1 MPFVLAAA
9 LGVAV
14 GLNPYVTVA
23 IVSLI
28 AWRTDLLVASDPFV
42 FVATSGVFVI
52 ALLLLPIDLFAD
64 KFPGSGGL
72 MDSIGWIIRPVAGG
86 VLGGTVMTGG
96 PGAIVGGVVLGAIV
110 AAGSHALRLRVRRR
124 LQWRLFGFG
133 RIVLGAYGDL
143 SSGIVALLAVL
154 SPPLG
159 IVIATLIIA
168 AAAVAERRWGTLEPL

>member
-23 IVSLI
+23 IVSLL
-28 AWRTDLLVASDPFV
+28 ALRTDFLIASDPFA
-42 FVATSGVFVI
+42 FVATSGVFVV

-72 MDSIGWIIRPVAGG
+72 MDRVGWIIRPAAGG
-86 VLGGTVMTGG
+86 MLGGTVMTGG
-96 PGAIVGGVVLGAIV
+96 VAAIVGGVVLGAIV
-110 AAGSHALRLRVRRR
+110 AGATHGLRLHVRRR

-143 SSGIVALLAVL
+143 SSGTLALLAVL

-159 IVIATLIIA
+159 IVIAALIITV
-168 AAAVAERRWGTLEPL
+168 AAVADRLWGTLEPS

>member
-23 IVSLI
+23 IVSLL
-28 AWRTDLLVASDPFV
+28 ALRTDLVVASDPFA
-42 FVATSGVFVI
+42 FVATSGVFVV

-64 KFPGSGGL
+64 KFPSSSGW
-72 MDSIGWIIRPVAGG
+72 MDRASWVIRPAAGG
-86 VLGGTVMTGG
+86 MLGGTVMTGEL
-96 PGAIVGGVVLGAIV
+96 GAIVVGVVLGAIV
-110 AAGSHALRLRVRRR
+110 AGGSHALRVRVRQR

-143 SSGIVALLAVL
+143 SSGMVALLAVL

-159 IVIATLIIA
+159 IVIAALIIA
-168 AAAVAERRWGTLEPL
+168 VAAVADRRWGAPELS